1 MIVPPK
7 SIVNVSK
14 NHHTAQLNK
23 NPSSSIELMAS
34 TNKTQKSPTI
44 RNDQEEAKQEET
56 KKEIVYQVTGVK
68 IGTGKLGQVELIV
81 YKNDLHALKKIPK
94 IAIDKPKRIQHLK
107 SEKTILNKLKKLDT
121 DMQNG
126 VSHFYVSDLFRMSDD
141 HDTKDSSLRN
151 SYFIDDIDNASRPLN
166 YIVRLIETFQD
177 RENVNFIFE
186 YLPGENLY
194 QLIQQEMNFMPF
206 KQKKKRWVSFYS
218 SQVLCALE
226 TLQRYSIIYRD
237 LKPENVMID
246 REGLIK
252 LIDFGFAKFLTQSTK
267 FKTTTNCGT
276 LGYTAPEVLMGQQG
290 YSFQADIWSFGILLC
305 ELIQG

>member
-166 YIVRLIETFQD
+166 HIS
-177 RENVNFIFE
+177 
-186 YLPGENLY
+186 
-194 QLIQQEMNFMPF
+194 
-206 KQKKKRWVSFYS
+206 KQPPV
-218 SQVLCALE
+218 
-226 TLQRYSIIYRD
+226 
-237 LKPENVMID
+237 
-246 REGLIK
+246 
-252 LIDFGFAKFLTQSTK
+252 
-267 FKTTTNCGT
+267 
-276 LGYTAPEVLMGQQG
+276 
-290 YSFQADIWSFGILLC
+290 
-305 ELIQG
+305 